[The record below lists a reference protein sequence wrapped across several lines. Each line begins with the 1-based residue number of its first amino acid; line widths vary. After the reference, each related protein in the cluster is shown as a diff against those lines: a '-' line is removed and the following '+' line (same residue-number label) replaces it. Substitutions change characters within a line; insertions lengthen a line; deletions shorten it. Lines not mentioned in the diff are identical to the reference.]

1 VFLVVHFVELGVG
14 CFGGVGDSGGD
25 EEEAWGRHFSFLL
38 GGMRCVDLLGL
49 FAMAWLVGYGGF
61 VWCL

>member
-1 VFLVVHFVELGVG
+1 MFLVVHFVELGVG

-49 FAMAWLVGYGGF
+49 FAMA
-61 VWCL
+61 